1 MFINK
6 RLCWG
11 IISSFTP
18 QPVSSSDSEANDCAA
33 GSEAEDDEDAVVPRK
48 AYSGSE
54 VDSDSGSEDRGGGGG
69 SGGGGIKRKAQAAK
83 VIAKL

>member
-54 VDSDSGSEDRGGGGG
+54 VDSDSGSEDRGGGV
-69 SGGGGIKRKAQAAK
+69 KRKAPAAK
-83 VIAKL
+83 VIAIL